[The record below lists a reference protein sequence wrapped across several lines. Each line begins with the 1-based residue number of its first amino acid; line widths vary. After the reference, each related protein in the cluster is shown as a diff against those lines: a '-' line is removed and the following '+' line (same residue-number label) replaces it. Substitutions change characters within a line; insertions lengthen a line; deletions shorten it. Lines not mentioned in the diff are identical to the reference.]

1 MARPKLTK
9 SDNKIINLMH
19 KGKTHAEIG
28 VKMKMTANEV
38 HDRIIYIWQVKA
50 GEFDY

>member
-1 MARPKLTK
+1 MARPALTK
-9 SDNKIINLMH
+9 EDNKIIDLMH

-28 VKMKMTANEV
+28 RKMKMTAKDV

-50 GEFDY
+50 GKFDY